1 MGKLQGPRKRDCAED
16 VEVGS
21 HSMLLFCVQILSQFF
36 TLVNRE
42 VIRCGKLVIWVLF
55 SYHNA
60 LLLSRS

>member
-55 SYHNA
+55 
-60 LLLSRS
+60 